1 MQLDM
6 ACVAHV
12 VGVAL
17 LVFCVGACWIT
28 VHCVFPLLQGGKASD
43 AGSEDGDS
51 VSSTPSLFERLY
63 TDHKRVEEVLEQK
76 RQELKAAELKG
87 CTFKPKTNTISRRRS
102 GGDPEVRAVLCCVVF
117 LYCLHVF
124 CCRFHLYVPCRRNQL
139 FMSCSVLAWPC
150 LSWCV
155 ACVFV

>member
-1 MQLDM
+1 ML
-6 ACVAHV
+6 
-12 VGVAL
+12 GVAL
-17 LVFCVGACWIT
+17 FILCVGACCIT
-28 VHCVFPLLQGGKASD
+28 AHCVLPLLQGGKASD

-102 GGDPEVRAVLCCVVF
+102 GGDPEVRAVLCCF
-117 LYCLHVF
+117 SIL
-124 CCRFHLYVPCRRNQL
+124 P
-139 FMSCSVLAWPC
+139 
-150 LSWCV
+150 
-155 ACVFV
+155 ACVLLSLSPVCVLPSKSAVYVL